1 MDTNNKTNTVV
12 DVGDDGKLNFTQE
25 EATTKVNTVFTEFE
39 YDKIPIVDLVNQMI
53 NDAVE
58 KRASDVHFDP
68 TPDVLNVRI
77 RVDGDLILY
86 AKVPASVKKNLTT
99 RIKIISGMNIT

>member
-12 DVGDDGKLNFTQE
+12 DIGDDGKLSFTQE
-25 EATTKVNTVFTEFE
+25 EATSKINNVFTEFE
-39 YDKIPIVDLVNQMI
+39 YDKIPVVDLVNKMI

-68 TPDVLNVRI
+68 TPDVLNSFI
-77 RVDGDLILY
+77 NNTF
-86 AKVPASVKKNLTT
+86 KKKSLAHTGNQ
-99 RIKIISGMNIT
+99 RSITV